1 MGQMTHAVWYGVKM
15 APPAELGDDGWY
27 TLIEAYER
35 RPHASGTVPAYPY
48 GTDFDGIGFW
58 CAVGAS
64 GRRGVPELGAFP
76 IDDFGGASPE
86 YEAALNRAKEEWTRF
101 ATWCAEPH
109 KGGRG
114 ERAWS
119 TPAVQLGEPRL
130 WLVETEVA

>member
-1 MGQMTHAVWYGVKM
+1 MGQMTHAVFFGVRM
-15 APPAELGDDGWY
+15 APPDEFEDGWY
-27 TLIEAYER
+27 TLIDAYKR
-35 RPHASGTVPAYPY
+35 RPHASKFAPSTPY
-48 GTDFDGIGFW
+48 SDDFQGVGFW

-64 GRRGVPELGAFP
+64 GKDGVPYLSAFP
-76 IDDFGGASPE
+76 LDDFGSASPE
-86 YEAALNRAKEEWTRF
+86 YEAALNRAKEEWVRF
-101 ATWCAEPH
+101 ATWCAEPR